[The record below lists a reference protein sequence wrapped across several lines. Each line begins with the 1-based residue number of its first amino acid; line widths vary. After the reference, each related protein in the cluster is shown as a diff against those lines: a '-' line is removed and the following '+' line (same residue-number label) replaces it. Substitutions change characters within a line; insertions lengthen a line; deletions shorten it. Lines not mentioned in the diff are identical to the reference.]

1 MKLKWKIA
9 LPVLALLL
17 LAALLTTAVNY
28 FVTRSSIDDIVD
40 TIIESN
46 LDTLVNQ
53 VGRAATIEQVMSD
66 EMDNKNIALTRAFA
80 EIVRLHA
87 VNGDLDL
94 QDEAEW
100 QRVAKMLGVSEVH
113 ITDGEGVLIGGN
125 IAGYYGFDFK
135 TSAQT
140 IPFLRI
146 LDDPSYELAQEPQ
159 PNGAEQKPFQY
170 ISTARTDT
178 KGIVQVGHDA
188 EVVQVFLDLM
198 DTANTAKDMKIG
210 STGSAAFVRDGIMAY
225 SHNTAKI
232 GKDVSKESWYASVS
246 SGRGKEWLDID
257 GETFYTGYAN
267 TGGMTMLVLFPQSEY
282 NSYVSPALRSGIIGI
297 VVAVIITA
305 ITYVLVSRSLKP
317 LEFLSSFMR
326 KAGSTGDVALRPEDS
341 EEIRKLSLIKDEI
354 GQTVDGCAGLF
365 KHITKIA
372 SELESIAGGDLTVII
387 DQLSEAD
394 TMGKSLNHM
403 VDTLDIMFA
412 GINDSA
418 EQVLNGSRQS
428 ADGAQALA
436 QSSTQQASSVEELSV
451 SVNEIAQRIT
461 NNAAIAAK
469 TSQLSETIKVNAEKG
484 SRQMD
489 EMTAAVTEINQ
500 ASQSIGK
507 IIKTI
512 DDIAFQTNILALNAA
527 VEAARAGQ
535 HGKGFA
541 VVAEEVRNLASK
553 SADAAKDTGN
563 LIANS
568 MDKAELGSRIAAE
581 TASSFAE
588 IVSGINESSRLINEI
603 ADSLESESAGVSQI
617 NIGIE
622 QVTTTVQ
629 QNSAT
634 AQESA
639 AASVEMSSQSAKLQ
653 DLVSQFKLK
662 GSGRSGITNRASF
675 ASLPS
680 SARRS
685 ARAQASQSSSS
696 SYAEPFQPGDDFGK
710 Y

>member
-17 LAALLTTAVNY
+17 LAALLTTTVNY
-28 FVTRSSIDDIVD
+28 FVTRSSIDNIVD

-46 LDTLVNQ
+46 LDTLVSQ
-53 VGRAATIEQVMSD
+53 VGRAATIEQVMSED
-66 EMDNKNIALTRAFA
+66 MDSKNIALTRAFA
-80 EIVRLHA
+80 EIIRLHA
-87 VNGDLDL
+87 VNGDMDP
-94 QDEAEW
+94 QDEAGW

-113 ITDGEGVLIGGN
+113 IMDDEGVLIGGN

-135 TSAQT
+135 TSDQT
-140 IPFLRI
+140 LPFLRI
-146 LDDPSYELAQEPQ
+146 LDDPSFELAQEPQ

-170 ISTARTDT
+170 IGTARTDT

-188 EVVQVFLDLM
+188 EVVQVFKDLL
-198 DTANTAKDMKIG
+198 DTANTAKDMKTG
-210 STGSAAFVRDGIMAY
+210 KTGSATIIRGGIIAY
-225 SHNTAKI
+225 SQKTDSI
-232 GKDVSKESWYASVS
+232 GKDCTKEAWYSSVS

-267 TGGMTMLVLFPQSEY
+267 TGGMTMLILFPQSEY
-282 NSYVSPALRSGIIGI
+282 NSYVSPALKSGLIGI
-297 VVAVIITA
+297 AVAVIIT
-305 ITYVLVSRSLKP
+305 IVTFLLVSKSLKP
-317 LEFLSSFMR
+317 LEFLSTFMR

-341 EEIRKLSLIKDEI
+341 EAIRKLSLIKDEI

-365 KHITKIA
+365 QHITKIA
-372 SELESIAGGDLTVII
+372 SELESVAGGDLTVII

-403 VDTLDIMFA
+403 VDTLDNMFS

-418 EQVLNGSRQS
+418 EQVLHGSRQS

-461 NNAAIAAK
+461 SNAAIAAK
-469 TSQLSETIKVNAEKG
+469 TSQLSETIKANAEKG

-553 SADAAKDTGN
+553 SADAARDTGN

-568 MDKAELGSRIAAE
+568 MEKAELGSRIAEE

-588 IVSGINESSRLINEI
+588 IVSGINESALLISEI

-617 NIGIE
+617 NFGIE

-639 AASVEMSSQSAKLQ
+639 AASEEMSSQSAKLQ

-662 GSGRSGITNRASF
+662 GDGRGGTARRAPF
-675 ASLPS
+675 ASLPAS
-680 SARRS
+680 SHRTV
-685 ARAQASQSSSS
+685 RAQSSQTYS
-696 SYAEPFQPGDDFGK
+696 QQGDDFGK